1 MSTNKNPIVLDVN
14 YVRKQ
19 FPALKKK
26 FVFMDNAGGSQTLG
40 KVMNRITEYLTSY
53 DVQLGAS
60 YEVSANAGKV
70 LEETHQTIAELIN
83 AKRPEEVVVGPSS
96 TMLLRILSLTICS
109 KWKKGSEIIVTNSD
123 HEANVSCWTDLKQ
136 KGMKIKVWKVNKK
149 TLQLEID
156 DLKKLISKKTKL
168 VAMVHASNIL
178 GTINPIKKIAK
189 VVHKAGA
196 LFCVDGVAY
205 APHRL
210 VDVQKLDV
218 DFYVFSWYKVYGP
231 HLAVLYGRYDL
242 LKKLDSINHYFIG
255 KTEVP
260 YKLQPGNFN
269 YELTY
274 SLAGIFEYFIQLH
287 DYHFPEAVTVG
298 NKKKLKKSFE
308 LIADHEARLADYF
321 LFYLFSNPD
330 IIIVGHTKSH
340 KKLRVPTIS
349 FIHKKM
355 KSSEIVEKVDPF
367 GIGIR
372 FGDFYAK
379 QLINDLGLK
388 KYDGVIRVSLV
399 HYNTMKEVHALVKAL
414 EKVLTND

>member
-1 MSTNKNPIVLDVN
+1 MNSTENPIVLDVN

-40 KVMNRITEYLTSY
+40 KVMTRITDYLTNY

-70 LEETHQTIAELIN
+70 LNDAHQTIAEFIN
-83 AKRPEEVVVGPSS
+83 AKRHEEVVIGPST
-96 TMLLRILSLTICS
+96 TMLLRILSLTISS

-123 HEANVSCWTDLKQ
+123 HEANVSCWTDLKK
-136 KGMKIKVWKVNKK
+136 KGIVIKIWKVNKK

-168 VAMVHASNIL
+168 VAVVHASNLL
-178 GTINPIKKIAK
+178 GTINPINKIAK

-196 LFCVDGVAY
+196 LLCIDGVAF

-231 HLAVLYGRYDL
+231 HQAVLYGRYDL

-255 KTEVP
+255 RGAVP

-269 YELTY
+269 FELTY
-274 SLAGIFEYFIQLH
+274 SLAGISEYFTQLH
-287 DYHFPEAVTVG
+287 DYHFPEAIEES
-298 NKKKLKKSFE
+298 NKKKLKK
-308 LIADHEARLADYF
+308 
-321 LFYLFSNPD
+321 
-330 IIIVGHTKSH
+330 
-340 KKLRVPTIS
+340 
-349 FIHKKM
+349 
-355 KSSEIVEKVDPF
+355 
-367 GIGIR
+367 
-372 FGDFYAK
+372 
-379 QLINDLGLK
+379 
-388 KYDGVIRVSLV
+388 
-399 HYNTMKEVHALVKAL
+399 
-414 EKVLTND
+414 